1 MRIRFQA
8 DADLNQVIVSGLL
21 RRFPDVDFQTATQAG
36 LAGRQDPEVLLLA
49 ASEGRVLVT
58 HDKQTMPRH
67 FGEFAA
73 KAKARSPGLIVVPQH
88 LAVADAIEDLAVI
101 WSASQ
106 SEEWINRLVYLPL

>member
-21 RRFPDVDFQTATQAG
+21 RRFPEMDFRTAAQAG
-36 LAGRQDPEVLLLA
+36 LVGRQDPEVLILA
-49 ASEGRVLVT
+49 ADDGRVLVT

-73 KAKARSPGLIVVPQH
+73 KAPSPGLIVVPQH

-101 WSASQ
+101 WAASE

>member
-1 MRIRFQA
+1 M
-8 DADLNQVIVSGLL
+8 
-21 RRFPDVDFQTATQAG
+21 DFQTATQAG

-73 KAKARSPGLIVVPQH
+73 KAPSPGLIVVPQH
-88 LAVADAIEDLAVI
+88 LAVAHVIEDLAVI